1 MNAFYFKFYLQ
12 QVGTQNIP
20 PKKNV
25 LNPRWSINYRSTLWM
40 RYKTKPRDIW
50 SMANIFCSWYLYKKH
65 FPTTN
70 LTSLWIIAGQHDSL
84 SPPCLM
90 ISSRTSKIIQPW
102 PNDFSLALVK
112 RSPCSWNIK
121 FYIKPLFSGF

>member
-1 MNAFYFKFYLQ
+1 MHSIANFFYSKSKHKIFHRKKMSSTPIGVSTIDQHYGW
-12 QVGTQNIP
+12 GTRQNQGTFDQWPISFLP
-20 PKKNV
+20 DT
-25 LNPRWSINYRSTLWM
+25 Y
-40 RYKTKPRDIW
+40 TK
-50 SMANIFCSWYLYKKH
+50 NIF
-65 FPTTN
+65 PQRIV
-70 LTSLWIIAGQHDSL
+70 TSLWIIAGRYDSL
-84 SPPCLM
+84 SPPRLT